1 MISYTESQ
9 NRCRSQYLLGYFG
22 EGQARRCGKCDIC
35 IERNKIS
42 LNELEFDQIVEMI
55 KPTLMA
61 SELTLE
67 EIVEVAGIADEDKV
81 LRALQ
86 WLIENGKIV
95 AGPDRKYRWQKK

>member
-1 MISYTESQ
+1 M
-9 NRCRSQYLLGYFG
+9 
-22 EGQARRCGKCDIC
+22 RCGKCDVC

-61 SELTLE
+61 KELTLE
-67 EIVEVAGIADEDKV
+67 EIVAATGLFNEDKV

-86 WLIENGKIV
+86 WLIENEKIV
-95 AGPDRKYRWQKK
+95 PLPNRRYTWKKK